1 MMTFSHWQRPHS
13 FSVPGFTTDVLIIGG
28 GFVGLSTAFWI
39 SELNPGTKI
48 TVLERRQCGEG
59 ASGRNAGFLTKGS
72 AAFFR
77 DLHAQYGIEKSKDIL
92 NFADTSLQLLNQLI
106 LKASPEM
113 KTEKTTSMTLLRHGI
128 HEWADFPYENFGF
141 NWKLASELPSSL
153 STFEGGLEHNLPEF
167 KINPFQLISSLRMNL
182 EARKIQIVE
191 NVSGFELTPEGC
203 LTELQTIKC
212 KQVVLALNGYLPQF
226 HPELKKFITAR
237 RAQMLAVE
245 FEGEVN
251 SSYLHY
257 DPAELVYWRKSA
269 ENILLIG
276 GKRLLDAPKEVG
288 DFDRL
293 SPVIQKG
300 LESYLSHELKLK
312 FKVLHRWAG
321 TMGFTE
327 NHLPLSQKV
336 SAPLDTYVIGGFSG
350 HGMGFGFHA
359 AKEMAELVTGQ
370 RAETLFSALKKEV
383 INL

>member
-1 MMTFSHWQRPHS
+1 MTFSHWQRPHS
-13 FSVPGFTTDVLIIGG
+13 FSVPGFTTDILIIGG
-28 GFVGLSTAFWI
+28 GLVGLSTAFWI

-72 AAFFR
+72 ASFYR
-77 DLHAQYGIEKSKDIL
+77 ELHHKFGADKAKSIL
-92 NFADTSLQLLNQLI
+92 HFADTSLQLLNQLI

-113 KTEKTTSMTLLRHGI
+113 KTEKTASLTLLRQNVS
-128 HEWADFPYENFGF
+128 EWSDFPHENFGF
-141 NWKLASELPSSL
+141 NWKASSELPTSL
-153 STFEGGLEHNLPEF
+153 GFFEGGFEHASPEF
-167 KINPFQLISSLRMNL
+167 KINPFQLISSLRLNL

-191 NVSGFELTPEGC
+191 NVSGFELTPDGC
-203 LTELQTIKC
+203 LTELQTIRC
-212 KQVVLALNGYLPQF
+212 KKVVLALNGYLPQF
-226 HPELKKFITAR
+226 HPELKKFVNAK

-251 SSYLHY
+251 SPYLHY
-257 DPAELVYWRKSA
+257 DPAELVYWRKSQ
-269 ENILLIG
+269 ENVLLIG
-276 GKRLLDAPKEVG
+276 GKRLLDEKDEIG
-288 DFDRL
+288 EFDRL
-293 SPVIQKG
+293 SPLIQSG

-312 FKVLHRWAG
+312 YKVLHRWAG

-327 NHLPLSQKV
+327 NHLPLSQKI

-359 AKEMAELVTGQ
+359 AKEMAELISGERT
-370 RAETLFSALKKEV
+370 ETLFSSLKKEV